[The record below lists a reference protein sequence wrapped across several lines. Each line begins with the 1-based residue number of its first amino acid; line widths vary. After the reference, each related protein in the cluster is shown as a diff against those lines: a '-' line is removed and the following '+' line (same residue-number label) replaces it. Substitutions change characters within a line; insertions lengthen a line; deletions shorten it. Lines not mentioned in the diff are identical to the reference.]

1 MITIKQLASGDVDKA
16 VEIFTDEIVK
26 KTYMLPDFETRDKAV
41 ALFERM
47 RELSYNSERYVRG
60 VYLNGE
66 LIGMVNDVGIE
77 GDKLEIGYALNSRYH
92 NKGYGTEML
101 KLALADLLSKGFREV
116 QAGAFEENPASTRIM
131 EKAGMTRINFTEE
144 IEYRGKT
151 HKCIYYTYKK

>member
-1 MITIKQLASGDVDKA
+1 MITIKQFASEDEDKV

-26 KTYMLPDFETRDKAV
+26 KTYMLPDFETREKAV

-47 RELSYNSERYVRG
+47 RELSYNPERYVRG
-60 VYLNGE
+60 VYLDGE

-101 KLALADLLSKGFREV
+101 KLALADLIAKGFREV
-116 QAGAFEENPASTRIM
+116 QAGAFEENRASSRIM
-131 EKAGMTRINFTEE
+131 EKAGMMRIDFTEE